1 MGKKTKKNP
10 GKKGGKREDPVKAE
24 IQVNGDTIDLV
35 QMKKA
40 GVEINVLSNK
50 ENLAGNN
57 NEDCDEKEF
66 CISKKTVEEVS
77 SEADDKGNNGDE
89 KDVTLEAADES
100 GFQDVNS
107 SLLEKSGSSSSDL
120 NQGFLEP
127 SVRPPGPQAWTR
139 KKNDTQQ
146 QRSGHNYR
154 QATASPIR
162 RMKGGPESG
171 SNQQRHANLKSSSS
185 SRLEESSKHR
195 QEATVTDVTI
205 EDYVRGGVPR
215 YIAEMK
221 HPLENTW
228 TFWYQV
234 LLRHL

>member
-10 GKKGGKREDPVKAE
+10 GKKGGKREDSVKAE
-24 IQVNGDTIDLV
+24 IQVNSDTIDLV
-35 QMKKA
+35 KLKKA
-40 GVEINVLSNK
+40 GVEINVLSNN
-50 ENLAGNN
+50 ENLTGNN
-57 NEDCDEKEF
+57 NEDCEKKEF
-66 CISKKTVEEVS
+66 CISNKTVEELS
-77 SEADDKGNNGDE
+77 SKVDDKDNNSEE

-127 SVRPPGPQAWTR
+127 SVRPQGPQAWTR

-146 QRSGHNYR
+146 QRSGHNR
-154 QATASPIR
+154 QAAASPIR
-162 RMKGGPESG
+162 RMKGGSESG
-171 SNQQRHANLKSSSS
+171 SNHQRHVNLKSSS

-195 QEATVTDVTI
+195 QEAAVTDVTI

-234 LLRHL
+234 LLRH

>member
-10 GKKGGKREDPVKAE
+10 GKKGGKREDSVKAE

-35 QMKKA
+35 KLKKA
-40 GVEINVLSNK
+40 GVEINVLSNN
-50 ENLAGNN
+50 ENLTGNN
-57 NEDCDEKEF
+57 NEDCDKKEF
-66 CISKKTVEEVS
+66 CISNKTVEEPS
-77 SEADDKGNNGDE
+77 SEVDDKDNNAEE

-127 SVRPPGPQAWTR
+127 SVRPQGPQAWTR

-146 QRSGHNYR
+146 QRSGHNR
-154 QATASPIR
+154 QAAASPIR
-162 RMKGGPESG
+162 RMKGGSESG
-171 SNQQRHANLKSSSS
+171 SNQQRHVNLKSSTS

-195 QEATVTDVTI
+195 QEAAVTDVTI

-221 HPLENTW
+221 HSLENTW

-234 LLRHL
+234 ILSY